1 MVSLNAYRMIMART
15 SATTVTTE
23 KDAQPDPESKDSAV
37 ERRAPQRVTN
47 EQGTGSG
54 SATALSKLKMI
65 ERRKN
70 EWQQYERPS
79 GE

>member
-1 MVSLNAYRMIMART
+1 M
-15 SATTVTTE
+15 TTE
-23 KDAQPDPESKDSAV
+23 NNDQPKPDLKDSAA
-37 ERRAPQRVTN
+37 ERRALQRVST